1 MLAFFQNILVI
12 LVNLYFFSV
21 LRWLMKSSLTN
32 KKKKLENNIFINA
45 TCKTRHTLF

>member
-21 LRWLMKSSLTN
+21 LRWLMKSSLT
-32 KKKKLENNIFINA
+32 KKKKLENIFINA
-45 TCKTRHTLF
+45 TCKTHHTLF

>member
-12 LVNLYFFSV
+12 LVNLYFFLSTQV
-21 LRWLMKSSLTN
+21 TDESSLT

-45 TCKTRHTLF
+45 TCKTHHTLF

>member
-32 KKKKLENNIFINA
+32 KKKLENNIFINA
-45 TCKTRHTLF
+45 TCKTHHTLF